1 MQPENKNLKDFCDMN
16 QLEHLI
22 LKPTCY
28 KGKTPSTIDLII
40 TNHKT
45 SFMKSDTCETGL
57 SDHHKMVH
65 SFLRKTFPKENL
77 KRFTIGVLKTLNR
90 TSLMKN

>member
-1 MQPENKNLKDFCDMN
+1 MDLN

-45 SFMKSDTCETGL
+45 SFMKCDTCESGL
-57 SDHHKMVH
+57 SDHHEMYIRYLGK
-65 SFLRKTFPKENL
+65 L
-77 KRFTIGVLKTLNR
+77 
-90 TSLMKN
+90 